1 MQYSTLSRYFI
12 YVFILFAFSA
22 CSIFSS
28 STETSDASS
37 AAPAA
42 GSKEAKAKA
51 DKAEKN
57 LQSNICKGK
66 VDHTGARKLVD
77 FVAQPTAFFCNMSK
91 KMLLALEHQ
100 YRALGNLEREAQ
112 AKQTREKIENGTYG
126 PQAVGALMVSVTPT
140 DEEKLATQKFLED
153 DADGAKKR
161 EMQLAKAEMNAANKE
176 FALGMTSVLLEA
188 RNAIKAVKQAKK
200 ASKDRKKLDQ
210 IVAAAQVIKVV
221 SDVAQ
226 ISTLSSG
233 LRQASVQWEI
243 NNKHLERVAGYEN
256 YANAGDKPDIP
267 NSNELAA
274 ESDEG

>member
-1 MQYSTLSRYFI
+1 
-12 YVFILFAFSA
+12 
-22 CSIFSS
+22 
-28 STETSDASS
+28 
-37 AAPAA
+37 
-42 GSKEAKAKA
+42 
-51 DKAEKN
+51 
-57 LQSNICKGK
+57 
-66 VDHTGARKLVD
+66 
-77 FVAQPTAFFCNMSK
+77 
-91 KMLLALEHQ
+91 
-100 YRALGNLEREAQ
+100 
-112 AKQTREKIENGTYG
+112 
-126 PQAVGALMVSVTPT
+126 MVSVTPT

-200 ASKDRKKLDQ
+200 ASKDKKKLDQ